1 MNTTPL
7 IPVLRQVIDAS
18 QIPVE
23 VSIKNWPRI
32 WHDASGTWLEVAEV
46 LESDDRKIEELIAAC
61 SWKNEDTIILKHCSY
76 SGVLRIC
83 DMIPISDRESG
94 QDGFRITP
102 HDQIDI
108 QQEYEKTLS
117 QLRTLARKQEQGT
130 WTRIEEEA
138 ADRLSQRLYIIAE
151 NVPVG

>member
-1 MNTTPL
+1 
-7 IPVLRQVIDAS
+7 
-18 QIPVE
+18 
-23 VSIKNWPRI
+23 
-32 WHDASGTWLEVAEV
+32 
-46 LESDDRKIEELIAAC
+46 
-61 SWKNEDTIILKHCSY
+61 
-76 SGVLRIC
+76 
-83 DMIPISDRESG
+83 MIPISDRESG